1 MCSTPK
7 MPSTPV
13 QEKKEEIATPTQ
25 ADAAVTK
32 AGSKAKDKAKALAG
46 RDVMT
51 APRGLSGVAAVQNK
65 KLLGE

>member
-7 MPSTPV
+7 MPSPQT
-13 QEKKEEIATPTQ
+13 QKQEEIAAPTQ

-32 AGSKAKDKAKALAG
+32 AAQGTKDKQKALAG
-46 RDVMT
+46 RDIMT

>member
-1 MCSTPK
+1 MCSTPSI
-7 MPSTPV
+7 PSV
-13 QEKKEEIATPTQ
+13 QTQKKEEIAAPTQ

-32 AGSKAKDKAKALAG
+32 AGSQARDKAKSLAG

-51 APRGLSGVAAVQNK
+51 TPRGLSGVAAVQNK

>member
-7 MPSTPV
+7 TPAV
-13 QEKKEEIATPTQ
+13 KTQEQPEIATPTQ

-32 AGSKAKDKAKALAG
+32 AGAQAKEKTKALAG
-46 RDVMT
+46 RDVIT
-51 APRGLSGVAAVQNK
+51 SPRGLTGVAAVQNK

>member
-7 MPSTPV
+7 MPEV
-13 QEKKEEIATPTQ
+13 NKEEKKEEIAAPTQ

-32 AGSKAKDKAKALAG
+32 AAQGTKDKASKLAS
-46 RDVMT
+46 RDIKT
-51 APRGLSGVAAVQNK
+51 APRGLEGVAKVQNK

>member
-7 MPSTPV
+7 MPSAPV
-13 QEKKEEIATPTQ
+13 QEKKEEIAAPTQ

-32 AGSKAKDKAKALAG
+32 AAQGTKDKTKALAG
-46 RDVMT
+46 RDIMT
-51 APRGLSGVAAVQNK
+51 APRGLAGVAAVQNK

>member
-7 MPSTPV
+7 MPQPTT
-13 QEKKEEIATPTQ
+13 QENKEEIAAPTQ

-32 AGSKAKDKAKALAG
+32 AAQGTREKNAKLAG
-46 RDVMT
+46 RDVKT
-51 APRGLSGVAAVQNK
+51 APRGLNTVATVQNK

>member
-1 MCSTPK
+1 MCSTPSIPK
-7 MPSTPV
+7 T
-13 QEKKEEIATPTQ
+13 ETKKQEEIAAPTQ

-32 AGSKAKDKAKALAG
+32 ASSKTKDKAKALAG

-51 APRGLSGVAAVQNK
+51 ASRGLSGVAAVQNK

>member
-7 MPSTPV
+7 MPAV
-13 QEKKEEIATPTQ
+13 KEQKQEEIAAPTQ

-32 AGSKAKDKAKALAG
+32 AAQGTKDKTKALAG
-46 RDVMT
+46 RDIMT